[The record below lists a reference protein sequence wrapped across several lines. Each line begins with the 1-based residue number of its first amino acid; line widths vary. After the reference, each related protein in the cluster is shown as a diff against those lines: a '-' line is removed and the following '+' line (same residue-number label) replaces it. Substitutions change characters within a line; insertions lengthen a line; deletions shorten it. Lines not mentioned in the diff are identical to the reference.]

1 MSIIVNS
8 ETRLL
13 VQGITGKEGAYHAV
27 KCREYGTNLVA
38 GVTPGKGGQVIDGDI
53 PVFNTVQEAVD
64 STGADTSLVFV
75 PPAFAADAIAEA
87 ADSGISTIA
96 SITEGIPVSDTMR
109 VAKYI
114 KGLHNVRLLGP
125 NCPGVISPG
134 EKCKIGIMPGNIHR
148 KGSVGI
154 KGKNLIKIQNQ
165 EIAKIALKLAI
176 KCPAIDYVVLSTD
189 SNKILNLIKE
199 NKKLIKLKRNKNLAK
214 NNTPMLPVMK
224 NAITFFEKIKKKE
237 ISKLVI
243 FDPTS
248 PLRSIKDIQ
257 KAIKIFNKEK
267 PDLLLSVHEGQHN
280 PYFSMV
286 EKKGKYFKLCKN
298 SEKNPGARQQVPLVY
313 EINTIVWI
321 YSRKAI
327 FSGVPYYDICV
338 DCNYFQ

>member
-1 MSIIVNS
+1 MKALAVTIIEKYNIKMIYEKSDENYRDKKV
-8 ETRLL
+8 TTL
-13 VQGITGKEGAYHAV
+13 G
-27 KCREYGTNLVA
+27 LVA
-38 GVTPGKGGQVIDGDI
+38 ARK
-53 PVFNTVQEAVD
+53 D
-64 STGADTSLVFV
+64 SL
-75 PPAFAADAIAEA
+75 
-87 ADSGISTIA
+87 
-96 SITEGIPVSDTMR
+96 
-109 VAKYI
+109 
-114 KGLHNVRLLGP
+114 
-125 NCPGVISPG
+125 
-134 EKCKIGIMPGNIHR
+134 
-148 KGSVGI
+148 GI

-165 EIAKIALKLAI
+165 EITKIALKLAI

-224 NAITFFEKIKKKE
+224 NAIAFFEKIKKKE

-248 PLRSIKDIQ
+248 PLRSMKDIR

-298 SEKNPGARQQVPLVY
+298 HEKNPGARQQVPVVY

-327 FSGVPYYDICV
+327 FLEGRRIPKKTLVFKTPMRRSIDIDTNYDMDRI
-338 DCNYFQ
+338 YFYLNKNNKKI